1 MDGFVGGVAQGTADA
16 DRVVVTQI
24 PADFTDDHRNRIG
37 RELYAQ
43 CRIEVV
49 DGFDQTDASNLK
61 EIIYVLVVPG
71 KALDYT

>member
-1 MDGFVGGVAQGTADA
+1 MLIVTVPLC
-16 DRVVVTQI
+16 DRKYVTCSYMEI
-24 PADFTDDHRNRIG
+24 HPNALAT
-37 RELYAQ
+37 ELARMIKMCIRDR